1 MDHNEKPNSRDDLNP
16 DDIESD
22 SPSSDDLIEEE
33 ELGKSLPATHVLQG
47 TPHSIL
53 HSNSAFSASQPLHS
67 LHHLLQRDTT
77 RRVGQ
82 ETSQPLLFTN
92 RNSGPPPRNRQREQ
106 VLLKKFEDEVL
117 NHELATKTFK
127 VLRQETQEKY
137 LYQIRR
143 YICHCANKGLDNFYV
158 DYLLV
163 KELIENE
170 IEKRGQITE
179 NTIKSL
185 RSSLNKLYHMNRIA
199 YSEAQPHIILGDNIV
214 QEIMSNYKEQT
225 QKDGNRGSGEGSSSS
240 SSTPLNSRST
250 TLKELSDA
258 SNLSGKPAGISSAS
272 TSDSIIESR
281 EQVDF
286 DKKRGDDEQEDGE
299 QEQSPD
305 TVGDGRIAVF
315 KLSTSSKIKLSPQE
329 EFLLKKFNQE
339 VLESNNTADILSS
352 LTVNTF
358 KSYAT
363 DMKRYIRFCAR
374 QGRTNTFIDEEILKK
389 FLASEVDKSKKSNSK
404 KLRTSLLKLH
414 QLNCQA
420 YNLDYSE
427 GDIVFLINKYVDGSA
442 TEFPDNSSFP
452 VEQFN
457 STNLLARLDE
467 MLETTNQLRGLTEA
481 NKILH
486 KNEFKR
492 YASFCSKNNLNH
504 FHVNGETIVQYFDEL
519 TKSDPAINSK
529 KLRRFMRKLSLL
541 HTLNSEH
548 FENYPPSVE
557 NVHLVEE
564 FITNLKTSRGI
575 TQPISSSTDPSSSGD
590 VAGASTYS
598 GVSSSMSSL
607 AANVPPLFL
616 NEQGGAIS
624 RACTSSSLPSEQP
637 SGATGESTQTNVGL
651 GEQANPIRARTGALP
666 VSAILQPDPVPVYE
680 HVGQRANV
688 ITEKDSGDADADA
701 DADESEEDHGQHHQR
716 GHSDDADE
724 EEDSSVESNAIGG
737 STDPD
742 VEESGSVSD
751 DEVDDSGS
759 KDEDSSDVSIYNSK
773 RQKLESLPPTTDI
786 IPPFVMNSDISTV
799 TQLVEEWSLIVKRT
813 RKWGLGW
820 IKTQV
825 DYQIYSDRKIIVDF
839 IEDILPELDEQHRGK
854 AIHEID
860 EDQIYDIAK
869 VFDQYITRRE
879 ITLDD
884 LIRKIDSN
892 PVYSKKEFLRI
903 LARTQ
908 TTEA

>member
-1 MDHNEKPNSRDDLNP
+1 MDK
-16 DDIESD
+16 
-22 SPSSDDLIEEE
+22 
-33 ELGKSLPATHVLQG
+33 
-47 TPHSIL
+47 
-53 HSNSAFSASQPLHS
+53 
-67 LHHLLQRDTT
+67 LL
-77 RRVGQ
+77 RR
-82 ETSQPLLFTN
+82 
-92 RNSGPPPRNRQREQ
+92 
-106 VLLKKFEDEVL
+106 
-117 NHELATKTFK
+117 
-127 VLRQETQEKY
+127 
-137 LYQIRR
+137 
-143 YICHCANKGLDNFYV
+143 
-158 DYLLV
+158 
-163 KELIENE
+163 
-170 IEKRGQITE
+170 
-179 NTIKSL
+179 IKSL
-185 RSSLNKLYHMNRIA
+185 RSSLNRLYHMNRIA

-225 QKDGNRGSGEGSSSS
+225 QKDGNKGSGEGSSSS

-250 TLKELSDA
+250 TLKELSHA
-258 SNLSGKPAGISSAS
+258 SNLSGAPAGIFSA
-272 TSDSIIESR
+272 SIIENR

-286 DKKRGDDEQEDGE
+286 DKKGGDDEQEDGE

-305 TVGDGRIAVF
+305 TGGDGRIAVF

-339 VLESNNTADILSS
+339 VLESNRTADILSS
-352 LTVNTF
+352 LTANTF

-374 QGRTNTFIDEEILKK
+374 QGRTDTFIDVEILKK
-389 FLASEVDKSKKSNSK
+389 FLASEVDKSKKSNPK
-404 KLRTSLLKLH
+404 RLRTSLLKLH

-420 YNLDYSE
+420 YNLVYYE
-427 GDIVFLINKYVDGSA
+427 GDIVFLINKYVDGSV
-442 TEFPDNSSFP
+442 TEFPENSTFP

-486 KNEFKR
+486 NNEFKR
-492 YASFCSKNNLNH
+492 YASICFKNNLNH
-504 FHVNGETIVQYFDEL
+504 FHVNSETIVQYFDEL
-519 TKSDPAINSK
+519 KKSDPTINSK
-529 KLRRFMRKLSLL
+529 KLRRFVRKLSLL

-548 FENYPPSVE
+548 FVNYPPSVE

-564 FITNLKTSRGI
+564 FITNLKTTRGI
-575 TQPISSSTDPSSSGD
+575 TQAISSSTDPSSSGD
-590 VAGASTYS
+590 VAGGSTYS
-598 GVSSSMSSL
+598 GVSSSVSSL

-616 NEQGGAIS
+616 NEQGGAVS
-624 RACTSSSLPSEQP
+624 RGCTSSSLPSEQP
-637 SGATGESTQTNVGL
+637 SGATGESTQSNVGL
-651 GEQANPIRARTGALP
+651 GEHANPIRARTGVLP
-666 VSAILQPDPVPVYE
+666 VSAILQPDPVPAYE
-680 HVGQRANV
+680 HVSQRANV
-688 ITEKDSGDADADA
+688 ITEKDSGDADADTE
-701 DADESEEDHGQHHQR
+701 ESEEGHGQHHHHHHQGGR
-716 GHSDDADE
+716 DDDTDKG
-724 EEDSSVESNAIGG
+724 EDDSVESNAIEG

-751 DEVDDSGS
+751 DEVHDSGS

-773 RQKLESLPPTTDI
+773 RQKLESLPLTTDT

-825 DYQIYSDRKIIVDF
+825 DYQIYSDRKIIIDV
-839 IEDILPELDEQHRGK
+839 IEDILPELDEQNRGK
-854 AIHEID
+854 AIHEIG

-879 ITLDD
+879 LTLDD

-903 LARTQ
+903 SARTQ